1 MDIKDN
7 FVQAIDYMIQSP
19 FVQKINGI
27 PSEWDPIKIKFETVL
42 LDNRVAKEI
51 YKSTYMLS
59 SIRKAL
65 ENARDIIL
73 AAGQDAPEQCMEALR
88 EHYDGTTAMQ
98 RELEPIQ
105 KELHELPKV
114 DDAFIEACREKE
126 QSLIKEREAKKEATQ
141 KSGGKLQQAHA
152 SSMHGLKRYLMGA
165 FFAILIG
172 LIVSYVSFSVL
183 KWNSAVPYLFA
194 ILGVFGGFVVFICS
208 LISMLVEIVS
218 YKKRQSGPEG
228 LASELRQIDAL
239 YDNELAELH
248 EQMEKGYGKGSA
260 LYAKIENLNQKMTL
274 VEDAYKAKMKNAE
287 RFEAI
292 LRDPFR
298 EAPPL
303 LQRTIDNMDS
313 LAAWAAN
320 HIHDRDAWDH
330 NEKMQS
336 IERERLRAQEE
347 ANHEQNELLRQQAA
361 AVAQQA
367 RDTAEIKERMQK
379 ERYGDFWKNG

>member
-105 KELHELPKV
+105 KELQELPKV

>member
-98 RELEPIQ
+98 RELAPIQ
-105 KELHELPKV
+105 KELQKLPKV
-114 DDAFIEACREKE
+114 DDAFIEVCREKE

-152 SSMHGLKRYLMGA
+152 SSMHGFKRYLIGA

-172 LIVSYVSFSVL
+172 LIGLFVL
-183 KWNSAVPYLFA
+183 KPTTAMLQIVF
-194 ILGVFGGFVVFICS
+194 GVFGIFGGFIASICS
-208 LISMLVEIVS
+208 LMLMLVEIVS

-228 LASELRQIDAL
+228 LTSELRQIDAL
-239 YDNELAELH
+239 YDNELADLH
-248 EQMEKGYGKGSA
+248 KQMEKGYGKGSA
-260 LYAKIENLNQKMTL
+260 LYAKIESLNQKMTL
-274 VEDAYKAKMKNAE
+274 VEDAYKAKMKDAE

-330 NEKMQS
+330 NEKMQF

-347 ANHEQNELLRQQAA
+347 ANREQSELLRQQAA
-361 AVAQQA
+361 AAAQQA